1 MQNKRLTCLGSG
13 GLSFD
18 IVTERDY
25 PEGYIKQKTYSDHIL
40 LQEAGGACGNLMSF
54 LSYYGWETYP
64 IKEAIQS
71 MALLGDKSIIYQDE
85 SATIQPST
93 FAEDILCITDEIK
106 EAKKYGRITGL
117 DHIPDKD
124 GSTTKCLSRLSQ

>member
-1 MQNKRLTCLGSG
+1 MQDKRLTCLGSG

-64 IKEAIQS
+64 IERSHPKHGFIR
-71 MALLGDKSIIYQDE
+71 G
-85 SATIQPST
+85 
-93 FAEDILCITDEIK
+93 
-106 EAKKYGRITGL
+106 
-117 DHIPDKD
+117 
-124 GSTTKCLSRLSQ
+124 